1 MVNIRK
7 KYLLLWETVKNKV
20 GAGEMNN
27 IPLGAIAL
35 CGYADKLACGL
46 QQFMAGVRKFNISQ
60 LSRNDLITA
69 NRETEAITG
78 IPFMTE
84 ALDDKAKV
92 ILNS

>member
-1 MVNIRK
+1 MV
-7 KYLLLWETVKNKV
+7 WENVKNKV
-20 GAGEMNN
+20 GANEIDR

-46 QQFMAGVRKFNISQ
+46 QQFMVGVRKFNISQ
-60 LSRNDLITA
+60 LSRDDLITA

-84 ALDDKAKV
+84 ALDDKAKT